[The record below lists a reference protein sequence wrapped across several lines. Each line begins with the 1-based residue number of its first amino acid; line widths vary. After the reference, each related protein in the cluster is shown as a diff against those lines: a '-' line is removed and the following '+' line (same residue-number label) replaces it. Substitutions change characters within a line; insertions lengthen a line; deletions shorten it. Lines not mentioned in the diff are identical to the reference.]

1 MSKEYLS
8 TNLQAVINKVDEL
21 KPNSY
26 SDEQKTEWISKVE
39 GIIKAELFEVPEEGL
54 EPLDYELD
62 KDKPLRAL
70 HPYRDIYEFYVKA
83 MIDYNNNDIESYT
96 NSMEMFNAT
105 YEEYAKY
112 VRRQAASKK
121 INYMKNIW

>member
-8 TNLQAVINKVDEL
+8 TNIQEIINKVDEL

-26 SDEQKTEWISKVE
+26 SNEQKTEWISKVE
-39 GIIKAELFEVPEEGL
+39 GIINAELFEVPEEGL
-54 EPLDYELD
+54 LVLDYELD
-62 KDKPLRAL
+62 KDKMLRAL
-70 HPYRDIYEFYVKA
+70 HPYKDIYEYYVMA
-83 MIDYNNNDIESYT
+83 MIDFNNNDIEAYT

-112 VRRQAASKK
+112 ARRQMASKK